1 MATISRIS
9 TYSVHQRSLADFGN
23 VQSRMVDVQGQISS
37 GIKAQDFKG
46 LNGQVEQFTALEAR
60 MRKLQMYQENNAES
74 ISRLQ
79 TMRNAT
85 ASSIDIIDDME
96 NLLTLRR
103 NPANADNIA
112 FEVQM
117 RNLRTTMAKE
127 LNTTL
132 GGRFL
137 FGGTRT
143 DTPPVIDEPV
153 PDTLEQGVPDKVYY
167 QGSEQNVI
175 YRPQDNFETE
185 FSVRADDPAFQKIF
199 AAISLSLD
207 AHAEGSDDKMAQA
220 YTLMQQG
227 KEEVIALQAGMDAG
241 IVNLEQINDRHKS
254 TSLYLKGVTEDIS
267 QTDIVEA
274 STQLAMDE
282 ATLTASFQAFARVN
296 NLRLV
301 DFLR

>member
-9 TYSVHQRSLADFGN
+9 TYSIHQRSLVDFNN

-60 MRKLQMYQENNAES
+60 MRKVQSYQENNAES
-74 ISRLQ
+74 ISRMQ

-85 ASSIDIIDDME
+85 AETINIIDDME
-96 NLLTLRR
+96 DLLTLR
-103 NPANADNIA
+103 NNSANENTIA
-112 FEVQM
+112 FEQQM
-117 RNLRTTMAKE
+117 RSLRTTMAKE
-127 LNTTL
+127 LNITL

-143 DTPPVIDEPV
+143 DTPPVIDDPV
-153 PDTLEQGVPDKVYY
+153 PHTIEQGVPDKVYY
-167 QGSEQNVI
+167 QGSEQNII
-175 YRPQDNFETE
+175 YRPQENFETE

-207 AHAEGSDDKMAQA
+207 GHAEGDNDKIAQA
-220 YTLMQQG
+220 TTLMQQG
-227 KEEVIALQAGMDAG
+227 KEEVIALQARMDAD

-254 TSLYLKGVTEDIS
+254 TFLYLKGVTEDIAK
-267 QTDIVEA
+267 TDIVKA
-274 STQLAMDE
+274 STQLAVDE

-301 DFLR
+301 DFL